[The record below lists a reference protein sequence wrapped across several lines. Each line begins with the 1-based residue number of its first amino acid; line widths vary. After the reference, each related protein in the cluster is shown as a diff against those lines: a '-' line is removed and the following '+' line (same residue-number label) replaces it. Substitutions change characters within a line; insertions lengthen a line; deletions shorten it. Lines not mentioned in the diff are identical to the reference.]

1 MPATR
6 ITDYLLFLK
15 DLGSSGADYFLEGG
29 QAVNFWAEYF
39 SAKGAGEVL
48 APFQPFTSKD
58 CDVWASYAA
67 LQYLRSKKE
76 GRLIAGSS
84 PADGQVGVF
93 VIDGS
98 PKVSIDIMTNVYGIP
113 QARLKQLMERSLAI
127 QGIRVI
133 DPIFL
138 FVSKCHCLLGLD
150 QTDRQDEK
158 HLRILRLLV
167 PEHLKGLIE
176 EAIAGHL
183 TQRALIN
190 ELKLLQT
197 ILKTNRVKRALQQIG
212 SDAVDLIPLK
222 QLEQSGLLK
231 VERFSKTAYGSEQ

>member
-6 ITDYLLFLK
+6 ITDYLSFLK
-15 DLGSSGADYFLEGG
+15 DLGASGADYFLEGG

-39 SAKGAGEVL
+39 SAKGAGKVL

-58 CDVWASYAA
+58 CDVWASYSA

-98 PKVSIDIMTNVYGIP
+98 PKMSIDIMTNVYGIP
-113 QARLKQLMERSLAI
+113 QGRLKQLIERSLAI

-158 HLRILRLLV
+158 HLRLLRFLI
-167 PEHLKGLIE
+167 PEHFKGLIE

-197 ILKTNRVKRALQQIG
+197 ILKTNRVKRALQRIG
-212 SDAVDLIPLK
+212 SEALDLIPLK

-231 VERFSKTAYGSEQ
+231 VVRFSKTAYGSE

>member
-1 MPATR
+1 VGKLCRFAIPS
-6 ITDYLLFLK
+6 IQK
-15 DLGSSGADYFLEGG
+15 D
-29 QAVNFWAEYF
+29 
-39 SAKGAGEVL
+39 
-48 APFQPFTSKD
+48 
-58 CDVWASYAA
+58 
-67 LQYLRSKKE
+67 
-76 GRLIAGSS
+76 GRLIPGSS

-98 PKVSIDIMTNVYGIP
+98 PKVSIDIMTNVYVIP

-158 HLRILRLLV
+158 HLRILRFLI

-190 ELKLLQT
+190 E
-197 ILKTNRVKRALQQIG
+197 
-212 SDAVDLIPLK
+212 
-222 QLEQSGLLK
+222 
-231 VERFSKTAYGSEQ
+231 

>member
-1 MPATR
+1 MGQ
-6 ITDYLLFLK
+6 LF
-15 DLGSSGADYFLEGG
+15 
-29 QAVNFWAEYF
+29 
-39 SAKGAGEVL
+39 
-48 APFQPFTSKD
+48 
-58 CDVWASYAA
+58 
-67 LQYLRSKKE
+67 
-76 GRLIAGSS
+76 AGSS

-113 QARLKQLMERSLAI
+113 QARLKQLMERSLEI

-138 FVSKCHCLLGLD
+138 FLSKCHCLLGLD

-158 HLRILRLLV
+158 HLRILRFLI

-176 EAIAGHL
+176 ETIAGHL

-212 SDAVDLIPLK
+212 PDPADLIPLK
-222 QLEQSGLLK
+222 QLEESSLLK
-231 VERFSKTAYGSEQ
+231 VARFSKTAYGSER